1 MLKLMFASVMFSFMS
16 LAQAEYT
23 LKDVN
28 NLKNDKEV
36 FIASISKK
44 QKQRLAEKYKD
55 PEQIKVYTNLFYK
68 SVLNFL
74 NTEDK
79 NCELKLLSDL
89 HKKLKDEKIADS
101 KEEVEEFLQVLRIN
115 HSIDDILLEILAGIN
130 KDYFQF
136 KEVDL
141 DRRAKRLFFSNKK
154 VIAANDLKEL
164 FSGFSEF
171 PDEANRCLYQ
181 EYRFVINNIRKANG
195 EKSQSLKSLKLL
207 SVKAFENNLIPL
219 ATLNK
224 LEYLRTDSNVNK
236 RDIWLR
242 DYFAII
248 LNAKNKMVPVKY
260 SYTPRKIEEEDDFSS
275 ERIKRFSKI
284 TRRKLLY
291 RKYDETQIVLL
302 AQVLQ
307 KASRRMGVDVDT
319 ETKRPFIS
327 QEFIT
332 LNPDGER
339 RTYVEIIE
347 LDPQSQYNL
356 ARRLLRKDV
365 VELQMMDIFVE
376 QKITHEDVVMAA
388 LETGYISLEE
398 IEFVVKYDDLWN
410 PNISKFEKVSGFI
423 FKIAGYSSFFLPPPW
438 NITASIALGVVEG
451 VINDKYNK
459 NGADHDNP
467 ATFIE

>member
-1 MLKLMFASVMFSFMS
+1 MLKLMLVLIMSSFMS
-16 LAQAEYT
+16 LAFAEYT

-28 NLKNDKEV
+28 KLRNDKEV
-36 FIASISKK
+36 FITSLSKK
-44 QKQRLAEKYKD
+44 QKQRITEKYKE
-55 PEQIKVYTNLFYK
+55 PALFQSYTEVFYK
-68 SVLNFL
+68 TVLNYL

-89 HKKLKDEKIADS
+89 HKNLKEEKIADS
-101 KEEVEEFLQVLRIN
+101 KEEVEEFLQVLRMN
-115 HSIDDILLEILAGIN
+115 HSIDDIMYEILVGIN

-136 KEVDL
+136 KIVDV
-141 DRRAKRLFFSNKK
+141 DKKAKRLFFSSNKI
-154 VIAANDLKEL
+154 VAANDLKEL

-171 PDEANRCLYQ
+171 PDESNRCLYQ
-181 EYRFVINNIRKANG
+181 EYRFVINNIKKANG
-195 EKSQSLKSLKLL
+195 EKSDSLKDLKRL
-207 SVKAFENNLIPL
+207 SIEAFKANLIPL
-219 ATLNK
+219 QTLNK
-224 LEYLRTDSNVNK
+224 LEYLRTESNVNK
-236 RDIWLR
+236 RDIWLK
-242 DYFAII
+242 DYLSII
-248 LNAKNKMVPVKY
+248 LNAKNKMVPLKY
-260 SYTPRKIEEEDDFSS
+260 SYKPRKIEEENEFSS

-327 QEFIT
+327 QEFTT

-365 VELQMMDIFVE
+365 VELQMMDIFVN

-398 IEFVVKYDDLWN
+398 IEFVVRYDDLWN
-410 PNISKFEKVSGFI
+410 PNITKFEKISGFI
-423 FKIAGYSSFFLPPPW
+423 FKVAGYTSFFLPPPW

-451 VINDKYNK
+451 LVSNKFK
-459 NGADHDNP
+459 NGAENDNP

>member
-1 MLKLMFASVMFSFMS
+1 MLKLLIVLMMTSFMS
-16 LAQAEYT
+16 LAFAEYT

-28 NLKNDKEV
+28 KLRNDKEV
-36 FIASISKK
+36 FITSLSKK
-44 QKQRLAEKYKD
+44 QKQKIIEIYKD
-55 PEQIKVYTNLFYK
+55 PALFKTYTDVFYK
-68 SVLNFL
+68 TMLDFL

-89 HKKLKDEKIADS
+89 HKNLKAEKIADS
-101 KEEVEEFLQVLRIN
+101 KEEVEEFLQVLRMN
-115 HSIDDILLEILAGIN
+115 HSIDDILYEILIGIN

-136 KEVDL
+136 KTVDV
-141 DRRAKRLFFSNKK
+141 DKRAKRLFFSSKK
-154 VIAANDLKEL
+154 IVAANDLKEL

-171 PDEANRCLYQ
+171 PDESNRCLYQ
-181 EYRFVINNIRKANG
+181 EYRFVINNIKKANG
-195 EKSQSLKSLKLL
+195 EKSDSLKDLKRL
-207 SVKAFENNLIPL
+207 SIEAFKANLIPL
-219 ATLNK
+219 QTLNK
-224 LEYLRTDSNVNK
+224 LEYLRTESNVNK
-236 RDIWLR
+236 RDIWLK
-242 DYFAII
+242 DYLSII

-260 SYTPRKIEEEDDFSS
+260 SYQPRKIEEENEFSS

-291 RKYDETQIVLL
+291 RKYDETQIILL

-327 QEFIT
+327 QEFTT

-339 RTYVEIIE
+339 KTYVEIIE

-365 VELQMMDIFVE
+365 LELQMMDVFVNA
-376 QKITHEDVVMAA
+376 KITHEDVVMAA

-398 IEFVVKYDDLWN
+398 IEFVVRYDDLWN
-410 PNISKFEKVSGFI
+410 PNITKFEKISGFI
-423 FKIAGYSSFFLPPPW
+423 FKVAGYTSFFLPPPW

-451 VINDKYNK
+451 LVSNKFK
-459 NGADHDNP
+459 NGAENDNP

>member
-1 MLKLMFASVMFSFMS
+1 MFKLMFALIMSSFMS
-16 LAQAEYT
+16 LAFAEYT
-23 LKDVN
+23 LRDVN
-28 NLKNDKEV
+28 KLRNDKEV
-36 FIASISKK
+36 FITSLSKK
-44 QKQRLAEKYKD
+44 QKQKIIEIYKD
-55 PEQIKVYTNLFYK
+55 PALFKTYTDIFYK
-68 SVLNFL
+68 TMLDFL

-79 NCELKLLSDL
+79 NCELKLFSDL
-89 HKKLKDEKIADS
+89 HKNLKAEKIADS
-101 KEEVEEFLQVLRIN
+101 KEEVEEFLQVLRMN
-115 HSIDDILLEILAGIN
+115 HSIDDILYEILIGIN

-136 KEVDL
+136 KNVDV
-141 DRRAKRLFFSNKK
+141 DKRAKRLFFSSKK
-154 VIAANDLKEL
+154 IVAANDLKEL

-171 PDEANRCLYQ
+171 PDESNRCLYQ
-181 EYRFVINNIRKANG
+181 EYRFVINNIKKANG
-195 EKSQSLKSLKLL
+195 EKSDSLKDLKRL
-207 SVKAFENNLIPL
+207 SIEAFKANLIPL
-219 ATLNK
+219 QTLNK
-224 LEYLRTDSNVNK
+224 LEYLRTESNVNK
-236 RDIWLR
+236 RDIWLK
-242 DYFAII
+242 DYMSII

-260 SYTPRKIEEEDDFSS
+260 SYQPRKIEEENEFSS

-291 RKYDETQIVLL
+291 RKYDETQIILL

-327 QEFIT
+327 QEFTT

-339 RTYVEIIE
+339 KTYVEIIE

-365 VELQMMDIFVE
+365 VELQMMDVFVNA
-376 QKITHEDVVMAA
+376 KITHEDVVMAA

-398 IEFVVKYDDLWN
+398 IEFVVRYDDLWN
-410 PNISKFEKVSGFI
+410 PNITKFEKISGFI
-423 FKIAGYSSFFLPPPW
+423 FKVAGYTSFFLPPPW

-451 VINDKYNK
+451 LVSNKFK
-459 NGADHDNP
+459 NGAENDNP